1 MSVSQRLI
9 TREEL
14 DFYLY
19 GRTDVVPVKM
29 EGGSPESEE
38 LQQQTIAK
46 RIPQYEGTQAL
57 CPAHMDNIQLIQ
69 KR

>member
-1 MSVSQRLI
+1 MSQRLI

-29 EGGSPESEE
+29 EDGSPEGEE
-38 LQQQTIAK
+38 LQQQTVAK
-46 RIPQYEGTQAL
+46 RIPQYEGTQVS
-57 CPAHMDNIQLIQ
+57 CPVPWTTYS
-69 KR
+69 